1 MSLTAPLRAAPAGQ
15 RVERGPQHVAIVMD
29 GNGRWASARGLPRA
43 EGHRRGAQAARRTVE
58 AAAREGIGWLT
69 LFGFSSENW
78 GRPAEEVR
86 DLMGL
91 LRFYLRNEVGE
102 LVKEGVRL
110 RVIGDR
116 SRFSADIIGLI
127 AEAEERTGHGER
139 LTLSIALSYGGR
151 ADIVAAARGAIR
163 AGIDPDR
170 LDEATFANFL
180 STAGQ
185 PDPDLLIRTSG
196 EQRLSNFLLWQCA
209 YAEFHFTPVLW
220 PDFDAQHLAEAIAAF
235 RMRDRRFGLR
245 AAP

>member
-1 MSLTAPLRAAPAGQ
+1 MTAPLRAQPLDP
-15 RVERGPQHVAIVMD
+15 GPHHVAIVMD
-29 GNGRWASARGLPRA
+29 GNGRWATARGLPRA

-58 AAAREGIGWLT
+58 AAAREGIRWLT

-91 LRFYLRNEVGE
+91 LRFYLRNEINQ
-102 LVKEGVRL
+102 LAREGVAL
-110 RVIGDR
+110 RVIGER
-116 SRFSADIIGLI
+116 SRFTPDIVALI
-127 AEAEERTGHGER
+127 EEAEAATSGGGR

-151 ADIVAAARGAIR
+151 AEIVAAARAAMR
-163 AGIDPDR
+163 AGIRPEA
-170 LDEATFANFL
+170 LDEATFAGFL

-209 YAEFHFTPVLW
+209 YSELHFTPVLW
-220 PDFDAQHLAEAIAAF
+220 PDFDATHLAEAIAAY
-235 RMRDRRFGLR
+235 RGRDRRFGLR
-245 AAP
+245 ASS